1 MTATRSLV
9 LATIALM
16 GLAGPAAVSI
26 PATSNPA
33 TSPDTVVTSE
43 SGRRLRNA
51 VPFPATPYDTTTGE
65 EYGERH
71 AFSLDH
77 FFETWPAIMMERR
90 GPIGGDADFSRY
102 GIGRGRGA
110 LYLGYIPLNDPQD
123 DRIPLALVPTS
134 LFGSLT
140 AGGEDGIFV
149 FDRGNIEGAYRIAE
163 PPTPVEKPVV
173 DVELSRADRDLR
185 QRRLGFSSTAGPI
198 GIDFAYDELLNDGYQ
213 FDARDSIEGPNYGK
227 SRTRV
232 QGGNVRGEL
241 PGGGDYAFSFRRFTS
256 VFDGDLLDFASELRR
271 DGHLAAIRTSLDG
284 FGLSVFERS
293 HEASRWHDS
302 TEPDSATSNHTA
314 GAYVSIPVSSGD
326 RMNLTLDAGYE
337 DIHSR
342 QTVEGSESRSRLQK
356 GHAGIAGRLAF
367 AEDFVADVEANATH
381 YFNMRT
387 GWGAGVTVDKRL
399 AGQNWLLLSLS
410 RRFRMPN
417 LGELFQPQH
426 APLMGPDIVITG
438 NRYLS
443 SESAL
448 EGSAGWFSR
457 IGAFS
462 NELRATVMRVSD
474 PIAYETASSG
484 GGDFLSPQNGRRED
498 LVVLEERAGL
508 RCSLAGT
515 LIELE
520 GAAEY
525 SPSDRMGFFS
535 GVPEVRGTARAA
547 VGHELFKNTSALRLA
562 AEFVHCGERTSGSI
576 DALPA
581 YDVVNVKLVVRLVD
595 AHLYVQWLNVTD
607 EQYQTVWPY
616 LMTPRTFVFGVE
628 WRIFD

>member
-1 MTATRSLV
+1 MTPTRAIVIAT
-9 LATIALM
+9 LALI
-16 GLAGPAAVSI
+16 GLAGPVAASS
-26 PATSNPA
+26 PAA
-33 TSPDTVVTSE
+33 SPDTVVA
-43 SGRRLRNA
+43 SGSGGRARR
-51 VPFPATPYDTTTGE
+51 VIPFPATPYDTTTGE
-65 EYGERH
+65 EYHERH

-77 FFETWPAIMMERR
+77 FFENWPAVLMERR

-102 GIGRGRGA
+102 GIGKGRAA

-140 AGGEDGIFV
+140 AGGGSGIFQ

-163 PPTPVEKPVV
+163 PPTPVDKPVV
-173 DVELSRADRDLR
+173 AVELSRADRDLR
-185 QRRLGFSSTAGPI
+185 QRRLGFSSTNGPI

-213 FDARDSIEGPNYGK
+213 FDVRDSIEGPNYGK

-241 PGGGDYAFSFRRFTS
+241 PGGGDYAFSFRRFSS

-284 FGLSVFERS
+284 FGISVFERS
-293 HEASRWHDS
+293 HEASRWHNS
-302 TEPDSATSNHTA
+302 IEPDSATSNHTA
-314 GAYVSIPVSSGD
+314 GAFVSVPVSSGD

-342 QTVEGSESRSRLQK
+342 QAVEGSESRSRLQK
-356 GHAGIAGRLAF
+356 GHAGVAGRFVLPGG
-367 AEDFVADVEANATH
+367 FVAGIEANATH
-381 YFNMRT
+381 YFNMST
-387 GWGAGVTVDKRL
+387 GWGAGVSVDKRL
-399 AGQNWLLLSLS
+399 PGQNWLLLSLA

-417 LGELFQPQH
+417 LGELFQPAH
-426 APLMGPDIVITG
+426 ASLMEPATVIAG

-457 IGAFS
+457 FGAFS
-462 NELRATVMRVSD
+462 NGLRATVMRVSD
-474 PIAYETASSG
+474 PIAYEATSSG
-484 GGDFLSPQNGRRED
+484 AGDFLSPRNGPREE
-498 LVVLEERAGL
+498 LVVIEERAGL
-508 RCSLAGT
+508 RFPLRGT
-515 LIELE
+515 LVELE

-525 SPSDRMGFFS
+525 SPSGRTRFFS
-535 GVPEVRGTARAA
+535 GVPEVRATARAA
-547 VGHELFKNTSALRLA
+547 IGREFFKSTSALRLA
-562 AEFVHCGERTSGSI
+562 AEFVHCGERTAGSI
-576 DALPA
+576 DALSA
-581 YDVVNVKLVVRLVD
+581 YDVVNVKIVVRLVD
-595 AHLYVQWLNVTD
+595 AHLYVQWLNLTD

-616 LMTPRTFVFGVE
+616 LMTPRTFVYGVE